1 MMNDNLEITI
11 KFIQET
17 KNGKYTEFV
26 PKKIDQQGSTTYR
39 DDTLLDQNELLL
51 YNVTNH
57 I

>member
-26 PKKIDQQGSTTYR
+26 PKKIDQQESTTYR